1 MNVDEMEAGRELDA
15 LIAQHVM
22 GCKVLGSAMTGFF
35 CGCSPETHRDKDSF
49 LPRFSADIAAAWE
62 IVEKI
67 KATSSRG
74 YVLDFIRGE
83 WTVGLRACG
92 DAGEPEL
99 YGPDA
104 GCAEEAPLAICRAA
118 LKAAL

>member
-1 MNVDEMEAGRELDA
+1 MSIDQDEAMKIDERESGRELDA
-15 LIAQHVM
+15 LVAVKVM
-22 GCKVLGSAMTGFF
+22 GMVFLD
-35 CGCSPETHRDKDSF
+35 PENPPIHIPGVI
-49 LPRFSADIAAAWE
+49 PRYSTDIAAAWE
-62 IVEKI
+62 VVEKI

-83 WTVGLRACG
+83 WTVGSRSCG

-99 YGPDA
+99 YDSEA
-104 GCAEEAPLAICRAA
+104 GTAEEAPLAICRAA